1 MPTITAAGWRSPCC
15 PPVVS
20 AGSRLEPN
28 LELLASLKPDLILS
42 SPVLETV
49 RPRLQAIAPVLSID
63 AFRQNEDHAQAAEAI
78 FLQLGRVLGRQP
90 QADARLQQL
99 AQGFVR
105 LRQQLQA
112 HGARRLPRVQVIRF
126 ANASS
131 VYVYGSNAMPVL
143 ALRRLGLRTTSTA
156 AASVWGIS
164 PQRVV
169 DLAAWRDEVVL
180 YQNHL
185 PKPGGCLSARC
196 GRACPLSG
204 SSGWQRWHRP
214 GVMAAWGRLYY
225 LAQRMTAALLQLP
238 LLADQPMAA
247 NRPSLRSST

>member
-1 MPTITAAGWRSPCC
+1 
-15 PPVVS
+15 VVS

-63 AFRQNEDHAQAAEAI
+63 AFRQNEDHARRLKPFSCNWAACWDVSRRR
-78 FLQLGRVLGRQP
+78 LPGCSSWPRVLSVYASNCR
-90 QADARLQQL
+90 RK
-99 AQGFVR
+99 
-105 LRQQLQA
+105 
-112 HGARRLPRVQVIRF
+112 GARRLPRVQVIRF
-126 ANASS
+126 ANASN

-169 DLAAWRDEVVL
+169 DLVAWRDEVVL

-204 SSGWQRWHRP
+204 NSAWQRWHRP
-214 GVMAAWGRLYY
+214 ELWRRGVAVLSGAAHDGCFV
-225 LAQRMTAALLQLP
+225 AVAA
-238 LLADQPMAA
+238 AG
-247 NRPSLRSST
+247 